1 MSCRKIARMINNV
14 LQRKGE
20 TDSKGKIMSITYKT
34 VSNIL
39 KKHYGRPK
47 KIRKVFYM
55 SKKDKNQFCKTILE
69 KILITMK
76 YYSLMRVK

>member
-20 TDSKGKIMSITYKT
+20 TDSKAKIVSITYKT
-34 VSNIL
+34 VRNIL
-39 KKHYGRPK
+39 KKHYERQK

-55 SKKDKNQFCKTILE
+55 SKKDKEKRYQF
-69 KILITMK
+69 
-76 YYSLMRVK
+76 

>member
-1 MSCRKIARMINNV
+1 MINNV

-34 VSNIL
+34 MSNIL
-39 KKHYGRPK
+39 KKHHGRPK
-47 KIRKVFYM
+47 KIRKVFYTA
-55 SKKDKNQFCKTILE
+55 KKDKEKKGKTILV
-69 KILITMK
+69 KRSITMK